1 MNRAC
6 VLRAGGW
13 RRTGP
18 ESVDKDLLLFPAP
31 HPHARSRRSIIWAR
45 LPSAGLL
52 LKCTRV
58 SVCSWPA
65 ETRSTT
71 SHMCA
76 HSVWA
81 KVVTHLFWQ
90 SVDRE
95 TLVVVGKLHKRDC
108 EFQSRNENTCKHQ
121 RWSHIKCDFSRSW
134 DCLTSKP
141 IRSSVLQI
149 MSPTGFS
156 YTGHLIQGLPPS
168 TLQSTTINVFLIVNH
183 VRQPLVIKSWVLYRV
198 SVHPHEH
205 CTSHLES
212 VKVKLNLLS
221 AHHQRV
227 YSSVISS
234 TLQVLWLTL
243 PRGEP

>member
-1 MNRAC
+1 MRAES
-6 VLRAGGW
+6 
-13 RRTGP
+13 RRMEENGARICWQRP
-18 ESVDKDLLLFPAP
+18 PAVP
-31 HPHARSRRSIIWAR
+31 CTPQHARSRRSIFWAR

-52 LKCTRV
+52 LNCTRV
-58 SVCSWPA
+58 SVCSWPT

-95 TLVVVGKLHKRDC
+95 TLVVVGKIHKRDC

-141 IRSSVLQI
+141 IRSSVLRI
-149 MSPTGFS
+149 MSPTGFPTLATLS
-156 YTGHLIQGLPPS
+156 RASLPPPSSQPPS
-168 TLQSTTINVFLIVNH
+168 TCFSLLITC
-183 VRQPLVIKSWVLYRV
+183 V
-198 SVHPHEH
+198 S
-205 CTSHLES
+205 
-212 VKVKLNLLS
+212 
-221 AHHQRV
+221 
-227 YSSVISS
+227 
-234 TLQVLWLTL
+234 LW
-243 PRGEP
+243 